1 LEARVIARCPQCQ
14 SRYRVAPEK
23 IGPQGARLRCSRC
36 KTVFRVQAAPEAP
49 KAPSAAPAAAR
60 THALVAEADSETA
73 KRIVEFLSRWGIA
86 AEVVHDGG
94 EALLSL
100 HRKRPQLAILGGH
113 LPGVSALVVA
123 EIVRRNAELRTVRL
137 IRVAPIDEPAG
148 APEFDADHTLEPA
161 DLPDGLGASLERLGL
176 GKRPAPPPPA
186 PKPAPAASPTARTPQ
201 PTPSTPAGSSD
212 SEFAAAERL
221 TRIIVSDIIL
231 YDDEKFVRAIK
242 EGNVLAAF
250 EAELGEAKA
259 LFQKRVPD
267 AIRGKRD
274 FLAEELESRAERR
287 RQTL

>member
-1 LEARVIARCPQCQ
+1 
-14 SRYRVAPEK
+14 VAPEK

-36 KTVFRVQAAPEAP
+36 KTVFRVQAAPEALA
-49 KAPSAAPAAAR
+49 APSTAPAAAR

-94 EALLSL
+94 EALLNL

-113 LPGVSALVVA
+113 LPGVSAPVVA

-148 APEFDADHTLEPA
+148 APEFDADHALEPA

-201 PTPSTPAGSSD
+201 PTRPTPAASSD
-212 SEFAAAERL
+212 SELAAAERL

-231 YDDEKFVRAIK
+231 YDDEKFVRAIR
-242 EGNVLAAF
+242 EGNVLDAF
-250 EAELGEAKA
+250 EAELNEAKA
-259 LFQKRVPD
+259 LFQKRVPE

>member
-1 LEARVIARCPQCQ
+1 MIARCPQCQ

-49 KAPSAAPAAAR
+49 AAPSTAPAAAR
-60 THALVAEADSETA
+60 PHALVAEADSETA

-94 EALLSL
+94 EALLNL

-113 LPGVSALVVA
+113 LPGVSAPVVA

-148 APEFDADHTLEPA
+148 APEFDADHALEPA

-201 PTPSTPAGSSD
+201 PTRPTPAASSD
-212 SEFAAAERL
+212 SELAAAERL
-221 TRIIVSDIIL
+221 SRIIVSDIIL

-250 EAELGEAKA
+250 EAELSEAKA
-259 LFQKRVPD
+259 LFQKRVPE